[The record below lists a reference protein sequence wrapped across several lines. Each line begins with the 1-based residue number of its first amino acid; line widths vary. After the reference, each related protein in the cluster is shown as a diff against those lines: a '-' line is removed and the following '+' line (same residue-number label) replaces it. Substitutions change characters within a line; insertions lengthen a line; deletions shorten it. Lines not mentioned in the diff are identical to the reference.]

1 MSLAVVTM
9 VRDEAHRWLP
19 SALDAW
25 TQFADEIVAL
35 DDGSTDGTMDLL
47 RAAGAQTHQNALG
60 TAWGAEVGPRKALFD
75 FAVQSGCEW
84 LLWLDADMVP
94 AQDPSELM
102 FKSLDALAFPLYDL
116 WGLHPLTYRED
127 QFWQGHMHARTW
139 AIRNPGPSTRWHW
152 QERGIHCGHLPLNLE
167 LRHVVQAPLSHALL
181 HYAYATPELRA
192 AKLRQYLD
200 KQDQLTDRELQH
212 ALSIG
217 DAAPQVLPLKENVKW
232 PLKQA

>member
-47 RAAGAQTHQNALG
+47 RAAGAQTHENALG

-75 FAVQSGCEW
+75 HAVQSGCEW

-94 AQDPSELM
+94 AQDPKDLM
-102 FKSLDALAFPLYDL
+102 FPSLDGLAFPLYDL
-116 WGLHPLTYRED
+116 WGLQPLAYRED
-127 QFWQGHMHARTW
+127 QFWSAHRTHRLW
-139 AIRNPGPSTRWHW
+139 AIRNPGANRRWQWH
-152 QERGIHCGHLPLNLE
+152 ERGIHCGHLPFNLE
-167 LRHVVQAPLSHALL
+167 LRHVAHAPSSHAIL
-181 HYAYATPELRA
+181 HYAYATPELRR
-192 AKLRQYLD
+192 AKLAQYVS
-200 KQDQLTDRELQH
+200 KQDQLTERELQH

-217 DAAPQVLPLKENVKW
+217 DADPHTLPLLEDVRW
-232 PLKQA
+232 PLKL